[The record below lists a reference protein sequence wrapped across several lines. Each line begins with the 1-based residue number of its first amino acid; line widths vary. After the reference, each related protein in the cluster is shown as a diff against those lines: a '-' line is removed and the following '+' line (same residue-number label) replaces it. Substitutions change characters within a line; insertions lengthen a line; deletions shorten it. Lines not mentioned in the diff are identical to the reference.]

1 MRKQPEITAK
11 TRKKIIDTFWELYRN
26 FRIEKISIGML
37 MKQAGMNRSTFYEY
51 FTDIYDLLD
60 QAENEILDSLEQHL
74 DERFEIRNT
83 ISFSEF
89 ARGFAD
95 RFSLYDD
102 KIYVLLSSKGD
113 PDFSRKLKERI
124 RNHICVVVDMKS
136 DSPEFEYV
144 LTFIVS
150 SLGSILSHWYENGK
164 QESSEEVLEIM
175 QTLMAAGVFGLAGP
189 ECISIQNTGR

>member
-11 TRKKIIDTFWELYRN
+11 TRGKIVDTFWELYGN
-26 FRIEKISIGML
+26 FRIEKISIGTL
-37 MKQAGMNRSTFYEY
+37 MEQAGMNRSTFYNY

-74 DERFEIRNT
+74 DERFELRNT
-83 ISFSEF
+83 LSFSEF
-89 ARGFAD
+89 SRGFAD

-113 PDFSRKLKERI
+113 PNFSRKLKEKI
-124 RNHICVVVDMKS
+124 RNHIAVIVNMEP
-136 DSPEFEYV
+136 DSFEFEYV

-164 QESSEEVLEIM
+164 HESSEQILELM
-175 QTLMAAGVFGLAGP
+175 QTLMAAGVFGLAGRELP
-189 ECISIQNTGR
+189 LPVL